1 MRTFQRSSRRATVA
15 TALVALSALALPASA
30 AAAHAVPA
38 ACSPALRKA
47 VLPVWA
53 RGGYSESKPI
63 SQQILGRSGDILAI
77 PFADPLV
84 SPPSSHYNNKILWV
98 SRVAVKP
105 LGSLQIAAQRMVG
118 TRNVGSPV
126 SRVVQGGPGPS
137 IINLPAAGCWRLS
150 LHWSGRS
157 DSLDVHYV
165 PRIS

>member
-1 MRTFQRSSRRATVA
+1 V
-15 TALVALSALALPASA
+15 
-30 AAAHAVPA
+30 H
-38 ACSPALRKA
+38 KA

-53 RGGYSESKPI
+53 RGGYSESRPI
-63 SQQILGRSGDILAI
+63 SQQILGRAGDILAI

-84 SPPSSHYNNKILWV
+84 SPPSTHYSNKILWV
-98 SRVAVKP
+98 SRVAVRP
-105 LGSLQIAAQRMVG
+105 QGNLEIAAQRMVG
-118 TRNVGSPV
+118 ARKVGHPV

-157 DSLDVHYV
+157 DSLDVTYV